1 MLEIKNISKTYKTGT
16 LVQKA
21 LDGVSLNL
29 RDNEFVAILGPSGS
43 GKTTLLNIIGGLDRY
58 DSGDLIINHVSTKN
72 YKDKD
77 WDSYRN
83 HTIGFVFQ
91 SYNLIPHQTVLANV
105 ELALTISGISK
116 KERTRRALAALD
128 EVGLKEQAHKKPNQ
142 MSGGQMQRVAIA
154 RALVNNPDI
163 LLADE
168 PTGALDSKTSY
179 QVMELLKKVA
189 KDRLVVMVSHNP
201 ELSEEYATRV
211 VRIKDGRIIDD
222 SNPYEVEEEVEAKHK
237 NLGKARMGMFTAL
250 SLSFNNLISK
260 KGRTIL
266 TSFAGSIGIIG
277 IALILS
283 LSAGFQNYIDQIQ
296 EETMSS
302 YPLTISSETANIFS
316 AIMSS
321 DMRNDDEELKE
332 GFVKEMPMITT
343 ATNSLG
349 SNDLKSFKKWLEEN
363 EEVYIEDINKIDY
376 EYEVSPLIYSRDATG
391 KIVQLN
397 PSTMLSGIYSDSAMS
412 MVSSM
417 MQGSAMM
424 GAFYEEDFNNLSDYE
439 LLRGT
444 YPSACDEVMVVL
456 SNKEM
461 IPDLI
466 VYSLGLRDTEELST
480 LIQEVMNG
488 EEVTVHNEQMTVS
501 YDDLLSLDFR
511 LINAADLY
519 KYNEKYD
526 TYEDMKDDEQYI
538 EKLYSNAHKLKVTGI
553 AYNEE
558 GSSGVIYS
566 KELTSKVI
574 NDAYNTE
581 IVQKQLKNK
590 DIDVF
595 SNTAF
600 DEDKKDSGLDFND
613 LVTIDE
619 DLLKDAFK
627 VNISEDDFDFDMM
640 DEDDMQEVIMS
651 NAKEA
656 AAMVTNGPNVTQ
668 LTTVFTGLNTLML
681 DQYIKAYEGTEGVV
695 VDGTRNITTTD
706 DTGNETVTSIPCKY
720 LYWNEDVFDAVS
732 GNITADNYKNSLA
745 LFIQQADE
753 EYSQYASMLT
763 MLQADDYNNLAAS
776 VKESF
781 KAYYNSVFASNQVI
795 EETAGETAI
804 RKILYTEQDIPYE
817 EKKITIVFY
826 GDINLSNVTN
836 AEQFLRDNP
845 SNNYTL
851 MSGAMVDPEALTYTN
866 KAVNNIISNFATY
879 MVAASIGKSVASIM
893 EPMADSLSG
902 LGDKFSGDIIEFD
915 TKKFEQ
921 AFQFDMD
928 EEELSRLMS
937 SMIKS
942 SSATYKNNLKNLGY
956 QDENDPSSISFY
968 FKDFDS
974 KSHFMDV
981 LDDYN
986 NTVDEEQV
994 LSYTDIT
1001 GLMMSSVS
1009 TIIDSVTYVLIAFVS
1024 ISLIVSSIMIA
1035 VITLISVMERTKEIG
1050 ILRAMGASKSNVS
1063 SIFTAETFIIG
1074 FLSGSLGIL
1083 VSYLALIPINMVIH
1097 NINSDITAVLDIH
1110 YAAVLIAISV
1120 VLTLVS
1126 GLIPSRKAAKQD
1138 PVIALRSE

>member
-1 MLEIKNISKTYKTGT
+1 MLEIKNISKTYKTGN

-116 KERTRRALAALD
+116 KERTRRALAALE

-201 ELSEEYATRV
+201 DLSEEYATRV
-211 VRIKDGRIIDD
+211 VKIKDGKIIDD
-222 SNPYEVEEEVEAKHK
+222 SDPYIVEEEVEAKHK
-237 NLGKARMGMFTAL
+237 NLGKAKMGILTAL
-250 SLSFNNLISK
+250 SLSFNNLVSK

-266 TSFAGSIGIIG
+266 TAFAGSIGIIG

-296 EETMSS
+296 EETMAS
-302 YPLTISSETANIFS
+302 YPLTIDSNTTNIFS
-316 AIMSS
+316 AIMGRE
-321 DMRNDDEELKE
+321 MLNDGSQLKE
-332 GFVKEMPMITT
+332 GFVKEIPMITT
-343 ATNSLG
+343 AANSLG
-349 SNDLKSFKKWLEEN
+349 TNDLKKFKKWLEDN
-363 EEVYIEDINKIDY
+363 EEIYIEDINKIDY
-376 EYEVSPLIYSRDATG
+376 QYDVSPLIYSRDATG
-391 KIVQLN
+391 EIVQLN

-444 YPSACDEVMVVL
+444 YPSAYDEVLVVL
-456 SNKEM
+456 NNKEM

-466 VYSLGLRDTEELST
+466 VYSLGLRDTEELSA
-480 LIQEVMNG
+480 LIQQVMNG
-488 EEVTVHNEQMTVS
+488 EEVTIHNEQMMIS
-501 YDDLLSLDFR
+501 YDDLLTLDFR
-511 LINAADLY
+511 LINATDLY

-526 TYEDMKDDEQYI
+526 TYEDMNDDEKYI
-538 EKLYSNAHKLKVTGI
+538 EELYSNAHKLKITGI
-553 AYNEE
+553 AYSE
-558 GSSGVIYS
+558 GNSGVIYS

-581 IVQKQLKNK
+581 IVQKQLNNK

-619 DLLKDAFK
+619 DLLKEAFI

-640 DEDDMQEVIMS
+640 DEEKMQEVIMG

-656 AAMVTNGPNVTQ
+656 ATAVTSGPNVTQ
-668 LTTVFTGLNTLML
+668 LSSAFTAMNTMML
-681 DQYIKAYEGTEGVV
+681 DQYIDVYESTEGIIKEE
-695 VDGTRNITTTD
+695 TLSTPLPQTEENSEENNNESNIPD
-706 DTGNETVTSIPCKY
+706 VKY
-720 LYWNEDVFDAVS
+720 LYLKEELLDAIAS
-732 GNITADNYKNSLA
+732 NITGENYKNA
-745 LFIQQADE
+745 LTAMASQAPE
-753 EYSQYASMLT
+753 EYKEYVAMLS
-763 MLQADDYNNLAAS
+763 MLQAEDYDNLAAS
-776 VKESF
+776 VKTSF
-781 KAYYNSVFASNQVI
+781 YAYYKPVFESSLI
-795 EETAGETAI
+795 ELVRNENGETVAK
-804 RKILYTEQDIPYE
+804 KILYTTQHQDIQGQRIE
-817 EKKITIVFY
+817 ITIY
-826 GDINLSNVTN
+826 G
-836 AEQFLRDNP
+836 NP
-845 SNNYTL
+845 
-851 MSGAMVDPEALTYTN
+851 MSESKKVSTDLISSAILDETAIAYTN
-866 KAVNNIISNFATY
+866 KSVNSIVNNYATY
-879 MVAASIGKSVASIM
+879 MVAASIGKSLMSVM
-893 EPMADSLSG
+893 EPMQDSFSE
-902 LGDKFSGDIIEFD
+902 LGDKFSGDIFEFD
-915 TKKFEQ
+915 TEKFKE
-921 AFQFDMD
+921 AFQFEMD

-974 KSHFMDV
+974 KNHFMDI
-981 LDDYN
+981 LDEYN
-986 NTVDEEQV
+986 ENVDEEYKI
-994 LSYTDIT
+994 SYTDIT
-1001 GLMMSSVS
+1001 GLMMSSVA

-1097 NINSDITAVLDIH
+1097 NINTDITAVLEIQ
-1110 YAAVLIAISV
+1110 YAVILIAISV
-1120 VLTLVS
+1120 ALTLVS